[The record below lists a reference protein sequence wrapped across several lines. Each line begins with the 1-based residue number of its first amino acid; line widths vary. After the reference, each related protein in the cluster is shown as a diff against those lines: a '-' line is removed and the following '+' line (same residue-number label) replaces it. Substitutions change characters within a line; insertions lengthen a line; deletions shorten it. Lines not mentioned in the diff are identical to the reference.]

1 MSKLDKILEQYGE
14 YDVKLVFYGGMEAS
28 VELGELVNAIIEK
41 ARMSPEEE
49 ALEAIKAIYD
59 DESLDEV
66 DRDNAVFEVL
76 EGLK

>member
-14 YDVKLVFYGGMEAS
+14 CDVKLVFYGGMEAS
-28 VELGELVNAIIEK
+28 IELGELVNAIVEK

-49 ALEAIKAIYD
+49 ALEAIKAIHD
-59 DESLDEV
+59 DESLNEI